1 MKILALRV
9 AAFRRFTDP
18 AAIEDFAEGVNV
30 LAGPNEMGKSTFF
43 RALEAAFLTR
53 HKVTGNVLN
62 EMRPFAGVGVEEVHV
77 MPFTGDAVPYVRG
90 LGDHVVGELSSL

>member
-53 HKVTGNVLN
+53 HKVTGNVLR
-62 EMRPFAGVGVEEVHV
+62 RPALADPQKLRARQWRYSNRSDGG
-77 MPFTGDAVPYVRG
+77 PRG
-90 LGDHVVGELSSL
+90 RAQR